1 MILPSKMQQR
11 IWGWGWLDRYLVGE
25 LIVPF
30 FLGVAGG
37 VTLLLGNQFF
47 LYTELLVRKGAPP
60 LVMLQILVLN
70 LPAIL
75 ILTFP
80 IAGLLATLLVLGRM
94 GADSEITAM
103 RAAGISLTRLLIP
116 LLIVGLGIS
125 ALAFILN
132 EIVVPYTNQ
141 KVRTLNENL
150 LNSADVLLLDERQL
164 FKIGDHLWFY
174 SGEVGERRTQ
184 MRDVFLLDR
193 NSEQGILRYPQII
206 TAERATRLGSRW
218 ILEGAVIR
226 RYDEEGRTF
235 YEGQVGSMTFHI
247 PENLVTF
254 WQGEKTPLEQSSREL
269 YQRIQTLAAESGSR
283 DQLNRLRTEWHFK
296 FAIPFSSF
304 CAVLVAVPLGLKSGR
319 RTGRYGGVAIAII
332 LVFIYYVLLSL
343 GRGMGLAGWLPPWFA
358 AWLGNILF
366 AGIGLGLVRWMGR

>member
-1 MILPSKMQQR
+1 MQQR

-125 ALAFILN
+125 ALA
-132 EIVVPYTNQ
+132 
-141 KVRTLNENL
+141 
-150 LNSADVLLLDERQL
+150 
-164 FKIGDHLWFY
+164 
-174 SGEVGERRTQ
+174 
-184 MRDVFLLDR
+184 
-193 NSEQGILRYPQII
+193 
-206 TAERATRLGSRW
+206 
-218 ILEGAVIR
+218 
-226 RYDEEGRTF
+226 
-235 YEGQVGSMTFHI
+235 
-247 PENLVTF
+247 
-254 WQGEKTPLEQSSREL
+254 
-269 YQRIQTLAAESGSR
+269 
-283 DQLNRLRTEWHFK
+283 
-296 FAIPFSSF
+296 
-304 CAVLVAVPLGLKSGR
+304 
-319 RTGRYGGVAIAII
+319 
-332 LVFIYYVLLSL
+332 
-343 GRGMGLAGWLPPWFA
+343 
-358 AWLGNILF
+358 
-366 AGIGLGLVRWMGR
+366 

>member
-1 MILPSKMQQR
+1 MQQV
-11 IWGWGWLDRYLVGE
+11 WGWGWLERYLLAE
-25 LIVPF
+25 LIRPF
-30 FLGVAGG
+30 FLGVGGG

-60 LVMLQILVLN
+60 LVMLQILILN

-103 RAAGISLTRLLIP
+103 RAAGISLTRLMMP
-116 LLIVGLGIS
+116 LLVMGLGMS
-125 ALAFILN
+125 ALAFALN
-132 EIVVPYTNQ
+132 DYVVPYTNQ

-150 LNSADVLLLDERQL
+150 LNSADVLLLDEQQL
-164 FKIGDHLWFY
+164 FKISDHLWFY
-174 SGEVGERRTQ
+174 SGEVRQKRTE
-184 MRDVFLLDR
+184 MKNVFLLDR
-193 NSEQGILRYPQII
+193 NSEQGTLRYPQII
-206 TAERATRLGSRW
+206 TAERAIRLGSQW
-218 ILEGAVIR
+218 ILEDAVIR
-226 RYDEEGRTF
+226 RYDDEGRTF
-235 YEGQVGSMTFHI
+235 YEGKVGAMKFHI
-247 PENLVTF
+247 PEDLSIF
-254 WQGEKTPLEQSSREL
+254 WQGEKTPLEQSTQEL
-269 YQRIQTLAAESGSR
+269 GERIQTLVREQGSP

-296 FAIPFSSF
+296 FAIPLSSF
-304 CAVLVAVPLGLKSGR
+304 FAVLVAVPLGLKTVR

-332 LVFIYYVLLSL
+332 LVFIYYVFLSL

-366 AGIGLGLVRWMGR
+366 AGIGAGLVWWMML